1 MIGTLVLAVTL
12 VAGSVVLFAVSIRV
26 GILFGHRLD
35 RALEVRTSED
45 SETPPSVDA
54 GEPNAQAGIGQEE
67 NRGD

>member
-26 GILFGHRLD
+26 GILFGRRLD

-54 GEPNAQAGIGQEE
+54 GESIAQAGIGQEE